1 MGWGVWDGECGVG
14 SVGSPSVTRGHPH
27 LGVVYAWQWTGRKDT
42 TTRVTISFFLMIFSF
57 FRLPYLKFLKPLG
70 SA

>member
-1 MGWGVWDGECGVG
+1 MGWGVWGGECGKSICNSG
-14 SVGSPSVTRGHPH
+14 APH
-27 LGVVYAWQWTGRKDT
+27 LGVVYAWQWTGGKDT